1 MNSPAL
7 LSALIGFLVVFG
19 SIVQYFRTIPRGT
32 VPKQI
37 GGFAGKL
44 AFGVALSVIGVYL
57 GATGTGSAGLL
68 VYIPAGLSIIFGSF
82 ILWVLTQRKTPLGDI
97 KVKVG
102 DKILP
107 FTAQTS
113 QGAPFESSE
122 LSGKRILLKFF
133 RGGWCP
139 YCSAELS
146 AFNDMAPELAKYNVS
161 IFALSKDTPSEVA
174 AHKSRDGL
182 NFLLLSDPDLKVIRQ
197 YGLEHHKALGQT
209 KNPKKNIGGIP
220 FGLAPFSFSAMA
232 IPTSLLI
239 DERGVI
245 RWVDQTDDYR
255 LRSSTARVMEAVKEA
270 FG

>member
-1 MNSPAL
+1 MNTLAVL
-7 LSALIGFLVVFG
+7 TAIAGFTIVLA
-19 SIVQYFRTIPRGT
+19 SIILYFRTIPRGT
-32 VPKQI
+32 VPKKI
-37 GGFAGKL
+37 GGFATKL
-44 AFGVALSVIGVYL
+44 AVGVALSIVGVYL
-57 GATGTGSAGLL
+57 GITGTGSSGLL
-68 VYIPAGLSIIFGSF
+68 VYIPAGLGIMFGSF
-82 ILWVLTQRKTPLGDI
+82 ILWVLTQRKTPLGDV

-107 FTAQTS
+107 FTAQNS
-113 QGAPFESSE
+113 QGTPFDSGE
-122 LSGKRILLKFF
+122 LGGKRILLKFF

-146 AFNDMAPELAKYNVS
+146 AFNDMAPELEKFNVG
-161 IFALSKDTPSEVA
+161 IVALSKDTPTEATV
-174 AHKSRDGL
+174 HKLRDGL
-182 NFLLLSDPDLKVIRQ
+182 NFPLLADPDLKVIRQ

-209 KNPKKNIGGIP
+209 KNPKKNIDGIP

-239 DERGVI
+239 DEHGVI

-255 LRSSTARVMEAVKEA
+255 LRSSTKRVMEAVKAA